1 MKKSFVDKYVYAGD
15 NFIEDLWN
23 LRGKLFEL
31 AKEEEIRQEKR
42 CMRKK
47 SRASSIE
54 VIDVSLIIFYHK
66 EKVYVLSFSRG
77 VDISKNR
84 GFYEDGNF
92 VTLRDEEVKDIE
104 EMFLTKVS
112 SGPARRGITIEV
124 YKNTSRSFLYEAQLP
139 ENLEEFILDDKGG
152 VFLEGF
158 LDENNNRKYCINE
171 LDILVEKTLNRN

>member
-31 AKEEEIRQEKR
+31 AKEEETRQEKR

-54 VIDVSLIIFYHK
+54 VIDVGLVIFYYK
-66 EKVYVLSFSRG
+66 EKIYALSFSQG
-77 VDISKNR
+77 VDTSKNR
-84 GFYEDGNF
+84 RFYEDGNF
-92 VTLRDEEVKDIE
+92 VTLRDEELKDVE
-104 EMFLTKVS
+104 DAFLKKAS
-112 SGPARRGITIEV
+112 SGPARRGIMIEV
-124 YKNTSRSFLYEAQLP
+124 YRNTSRSFLYEAQLP

-152 VFLEGF
+152 VLLEGF